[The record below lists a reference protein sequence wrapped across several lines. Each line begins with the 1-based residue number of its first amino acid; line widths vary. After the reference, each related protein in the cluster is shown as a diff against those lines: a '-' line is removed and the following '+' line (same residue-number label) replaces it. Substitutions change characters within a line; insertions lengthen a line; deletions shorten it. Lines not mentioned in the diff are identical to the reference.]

1 MELRRYIESF
11 SQYTIPKPNTNTKI
25 ELGRTHL
32 FDFDYSFFD
41 DDYKKVFET
50 NFIRH
55 FYFREIG
62 FDVME
67 RFKFELENYMR
78 LNVHYWNKLFESE
91 LIDYEILENYK
102 MTDEYKRNVDKN
114 QDVDNK
120 QNTTNVSDGKLDA
133 NGNVTATGE
142 TTTNTIDNSTASG
155 ISDSDTTNENIA
167 VTDSNAKTTNDE
179 VYSDTPQSAL
189 SGRDYATNATFTENE
204 SDKTG
209 NAKTNTTGNEH
220 NVSSNES
227 ESIGSQNSISTQ
239 ESSNTDTQTTKQ
251 NDVGT
256 NNLLGKTKIVTVED
270 YILTKTGKIG
280 ERNYPKMIEEY
291 RATLLRIELQIF
303 QEMNKQLFMLIYN
316 Y

>member
-25 ELGRTHL
+25 EIGRTHL

-50 NFIRH
+50 NFIRY

-78 LNVHYWNKLFESE
+78 MNISYWNKLFETE
-91 LIDYEILENYK
+91 LIDYEVLQNYK
-102 MTDEYKRNVDKN
+102 ITEEYKRNVDKN

-120 QNTTNVSDGKLDA
+120 QNSTNVSDGKLDA
-133 NGNVTATGE
+133 NGNVIATGDSTTTTADHATATGQS
-142 TTTNTIDNSTASG
+142 TSNTTADTTVDNTTNTLT
-155 ISDSDTTNENIA
+155 
-167 VTDSNAKTTNDE
+167 KNDE
-179 VYSDTPQSAL
+179 VYSDTPQANL
-189 SGRDYATNATFTENE
+189 SGRDYATNATFTEND

-209 NAKTNTTGNEH
+209 HATTANKGSETSNSSSQSDSTGNQT
-220 NVSSNES
+220 NQSN
-227 ESIGSQNSISTQ
+227 Q
-239 ESSNTDTQTTKQ
+239 ESTNKDSQTTKQ
-251 NDVGT
+251 TDVGT

-291 RATLLRIELQIF
+291 RATLLRLELQMF

-316 Y
+316 F